1 MVHLL
6 HAARRGR
13 LAAAAGRSAARDRRS
28 RAPAGAPH
36 VLDHRARRRG
46 PAPGGDGVSTGGS
59 RGSASRSSGDVLG
72 PGRVRHAQKPL
83 ELILTR
89 QLASYLAMP
98 LLIFDREVSLLFYNA
113 PAEAILGRRFAETGE
128 MRLADWAGM
137 MPLYQE
143 DGTPIPPEDRPL
155 VAAMREGRPVHRRLR
170 LVGLDGRSR
179 RIESTAFPLEGQ
191 GGRHLGG
198 VVIFWELDQP

>member
-1 MVHLL
+1 VT
-6 HAARRGR
+6 
-13 LAAAAGRSAARDRRS
+13 
-28 RAPAGAPH
+28 P
-36 VLDHRARRRG
+36 
-46 PAPGGDGVSTGGS
+46 
-59 RGSASRSSGDVLG
+59 
-72 PGRVRHAQKPL
+72 AQKPL

-98 LLIFDREVSLLFYNA
+98 LLIFDREVNLLFYNA

-155 VAAMREGRPVHRRLR
+155 VAAMREGWTADR
-170 LVGLDGRSR
+170 DGSSPRHSRSR
-179 RIESTAFPLEGQ
+179 
-191 GGRHLGG
+191 GREAGIWAG
-198 VVIFWELDQP
+198 W

>member
-1 MVHLL
+1 MT
-6 HAARRGR
+6 
-13 LAAAAGRSAARDRRS
+13 
-28 RAPAGAPH
+28 P
-36 VLDHRARRRG
+36 
-46 PAPGGDGVSTGGS
+46 
-59 RGSASRSSGDVLG
+59 
-72 PGRVRHAQKPL
+72 AQKPL

-143 DGTPIPPEDRPL
+143 DGMPIPPEDRPL

-179 RIESTAFPLEGQ
+179 RIESTSFPLEGQ

>member
-13 LAAAAGRSAARDRRS
+13 LAAAAGRSAAGDRRS

-36 VLDHRARRRG
+36 VLDHGARRRG
-46 PAPGGDGVSTGGS
+46 PASGGNGVSPRGS
-59 RGSASRSSGDVLG
+59 RGPASRSSGDVLG
-72 PGRVRHAQKPL
+72 PGRVTPAQKPL

-89 QLASYLAMP
+89 QLASYLARP
-98 LLIFDREVSLLFYNA
+98 LLIFDREVNLLFYNA

-128 MRLADWAGM
+128 MRLADWAGI

-143 DGTPIPPEDRPL
+143 DGTPIPPEDRPR
-155 VAAMREGRPVHRRLR
+155 VVAMREGRPVHRGGRLNGGGGRER
-170 LVGLDGRSR
+170 LIQPPFCGGLQQRD
-179 RIESTAFPLEGQ
+179 
-191 GGRHLGG
+191 RHLGG
-198 VVIFWELDQP
+198 VVI

>member
-1 MVHLL
+1 MVHFL

-13 LAAAAGRSAARDRRS
+13 LAAAAARSTAGDRRPL
-28 RAPAGAPH
+28 APAGAPH

-46 PAPGGDGVSTGGS
+46 PASGGNGVSPRGS
-59 RGSASRSSGDVLG
+59 RRSASRSSGDVLG
-72 PGRVRHAQKPL
+72 PGRVTPAQKPL

-89 QLASYLAMP
+89 QLASHLAMP
-98 LLIFDREVSLLFYNA
+98 LLIFDREVNLLFYNA

-155 VAAMREGRPVHRRLR
+155 VGAGR
-170 LVGLDGRSR
+170 
-179 RIESTAFPLEGQ
+179 
-191 GGRHLGG
+191 GGRAGRRRRR
-198 VVIFWELDQP
+198 VVGWA